1 MTHIPAVGNFIMIE
15 NYTLLHLRDFRH
27 QLCVSVLKS
36 IFQENYFIE
45 TRKEKKKT
53 LCSGRRNALTQ
64 LYKVIIMTHSTCGLP
79 LLSRSNYF
87 LL

>member
-45 TRKEKKKT
+45 TRKEKKKHCV
-53 LCSGRRNALTQ
+53 LAEEML
-64 LYKVIIMTHSTCGLP
+64 
-79 LLSRSNYF
+79 
-87 LL
+87 